1 MVDGR
6 YEPIAIK
13 EVEDGVLQG
22 YSAALSLFVRWERVE
37 LRLGTTPEQEIPT
50 FEQEREARLAAEAR
64 VRELE
69 AELAQR
75 KEEG

>member
-1 MVDGR
+1 L
-6 YEPIAIK
+6 A
-13 EVEDGVLQG
+13 
-22 YSAALSLFVRWERVE
+22 ERE
-37 LRLGTTPEQEIPT
+37 ARLA
-50 FEQEREARLAAEAR
+50 EREARLAAEIR